1 MAIGRR
7 GFLGFLGGAVAA
19 GPKLAQDLASA
30 TNQAGH
36 GVPSASY
43 GIASKS
49 GIPDDWRISRISD
62 LRSWIKGGRP
72 EEQRERRIR
81 RMYQMEA
88 HARYR
93 LDSMRSIS
101 AQHKYQMLLDGEC
114 ARAEAL
120 RKMEW
125 ENELENLLRIG

>member
-1 MAIGRR
+1 MKIGRR
-7 GFLGFLGGAVAA
+7 GFLGFLGGAVAS

-30 TNQAGH
+30 GNQVALGA
-36 GVPSASY
+36 PSPSY
-43 GIASKS
+43 GIGSS
-49 GIPDDWRISRISD
+49 GGPDDWKISRIAD

-72 EEQRERRIR
+72 EEKRERRIR
-81 RMYQMEA
+81 RMYKMET

-101 AQHKYQMLLDGEC
+101 AQHKYQMLLDGED